1 MYIVPKIEVR
11 EAEDIADF
19 ATTMDSDMNQ
29 YFEEKKTLLE
39 DIPRGENPG
48 TAYYSFYPAVINPK
62 LFYAYIL
69 AIKYFQDG
77 TCRWKLC
84 LTSRENEECHMTL
97 SIEGQLD
104 IFSAD
109 ESGNDVHEWSGFV
122 TKIPGF
128 LAGEKVYRV
137 VHEYD
142 DEFRF
147 NVTETIAICTT
158 EQKADEIVEENK
170 KDGLDENES
179 YWSLVEELEG

>member
-1 MYIVPKIEVR
+1 MKIQNER
-11 EAEDIADF
+11 NTQKFCGKELFTWDEWDIIDTGELQF
-19 ATTMDSDMNQ
+19 YNVEFCIDSM
-29 YFEEKKTLLE
+29 KKFN
-39 DIPRGENPG
+39 GM
-48 TAYYSFYPAVINPK
+48 TA
-62 LFYAYIL
+62 IL
-69 AIKYFQDG
+69 
-77 TCRWKLC
+77 T
-84 LTSRENEECHMTL
+84 
-97 SIEGQLD
+97 IEGQLD
-104 IFSAD
+104 IFSED
-109 ESGNDVHEWSGFV
+109 ESGNSVQEWSGFV

>member
-84 LTSRENEECHMTL
+84 LTSREVVYVNT
-97 SIEGQLD
+97 EGIKWNGQP
-104 IFSAD
+104 IKYMYRYAD
-109 ESGNDVHEWSGFV
+109 DM
-122 TKIPGF
+122 
-128 LAGEKVYRV
+128 
-137 VHEYD
+137 
-142 DEFRF
+142 
-147 NVTETIAICTT
+147 
-158 EQKADEIVEENK
+158 
-170 KDGLDENES
+170 KDTHGYHNR
-179 YWSLVEELEG
+179 WATSLEELVNGITELLLFPVSEVKDCRI

>member
-1 MYIVPKIEVR
+1 MKIEENNIQTFCGKDLFKWESWDEVDTGTLQFYGV
-11 EAEDIADF
+11 EFCID
-19 ATTMDSDMNQ
+19 
-29 YFEEKKTLLE
+29 YLKKYN
-39 DIPRGENPG
+39 G
-48 TAYYSFYPAVINPK
+48 
-62 LFYAYIL
+62 
-69 AIKYFQDG
+69 
-77 TCRWKLC
+77 
-84 LTSRENEECHMTL
+84 
-97 SIEGQLD
+97 IEGQLD
-104 IFSAD
+104 IFSED
-109 ESGNDVHEWSGFV
+109 ESGNTVHEWSGFV